1 LNDQEFQE
9 PTDSLGTSEHR
20 GGTSVDF
27 LNRKH
32 FKTLFICLT
41 FLGLFLTFQNFTNS
55 SIQILSDSVAE
66 VSLKF
71 EDVRNLWPY
80 NSCEAAGTVN
90 DGRSSDKMYFCDE
103 LPFGTVDANGSQ
115 KQIDT
120 LIQQMKYCQAARGEV
135 DNGDYYTYTSPQG
148 WYSNPSC
155 RQIFS
160 PGISSA
166 QRAKAEWS
174 ARKTVFSS
182 NLQFQDRA
190 GRNRSLPVT
199 IRMDRQSIYS
209 TATLPSQNGK
219 SRSMYVD
226 RVYGKHFLQA
236 PVLNGQQYIEEC
248 SYFPGLR
255 FTGLE
260 AQTDYTLT
268 DNWLFS
274 YGVTIYVNPGSFKF
288 DNAGIC
294 ILGKA
299 NPGAAQ
305 DNQLFQVIGIK
316 PLQLAGAQF
325 SGLKIRVDTGWLGNF
340 VLDLI
345 SRLVKGMDFNSLI
358 TSMAQSRLN
367 TISSQTAQG
376 MGGEYLSESEF
387 KKMLSGMSSS
397 DPGFLLSGEYLKSLY
412 KLNVVADHNFA
423 AIKEAVAR
431 IRSSVKDGSI
441 QDLLSA
447 GSLDQLRQSLEQKI
461 NNEALISISQKLS
474 VEKSNSQAILNQAVG
489 QSEADAKT
497 RLQDRLNQ
505 VKLMINP
512 STTGAQIESYK
523 AQLDNVY
530 NEALAKMS
538 SDLDQ
543 RNQKLVQDLNGR
555 TDQISQ
561 QVFAPLVDSIRSSK
575 LSSSQ
580 KDVLISLLN
589 QGVSKLKVE
598 TEANFKS
605 LNANLKSGANGRVQ
619 TLLNSLK
626 QDLNSRIVPVN
637 PRMGFFER
645 MFR

>member
-1 LNDQEFQE
+1 
-9 PTDSLGTSEHR
+9 
-20 GGTSVDF
+20 VDF

-32 FKTLFICLT
+32 FKIILVCLT
-41 FLGLFLTFQNFTNS
+41 FSGLFFTFQNFTNS

-80 NSCEAAGTVN
+80 NSCEFAGTIQ
-90 DGRSSDKMYFCDE
+90 DSRSADKMYFCDE
-103 LPFGTVDANGSQ
+103 IPFGTIDADGSQ

-120 LIQQMKYCQAARGEV
+120 LMQQMKYCQAARGEV
-135 DNGDYYTYTSPQG
+135 DNGDYFASQQG
-148 WYSNPSC
+148 WSPNPTC

-160 PGISSA
+160 PKISSA
-166 QRAKAEWS
+166 QRAKGEWA
-174 ARKTVFSS
+174 ARKTIFSS

-299 NPGAAQ
+299 NPNAAQ
-305 DNQLFQVIGIK
+305 DSQLFQVIGIK

-325 SGLKIRVDTGWLGNF
+325 SGLRIRVDAGWLGNF
-340 VLDLI
+340 ILDLI
-345 SRLVKGMDFNSLI
+345 SRIVKGMDFNSLI
-358 TSMAQSRLN
+358 TNMAQSRLN
-367 TISSQTAQG
+367 AISSQTAQG

-387 KKMLSGMSSS
+387 KKMLTGMSSS
-397 DPGFLLSGEYLKSLY
+397 DPNFLLSGEYLKSLY
-412 KLNVVADHNFA
+412 KLNVVADHDFVA
-423 AIKEAVAR
+423 VREAVAR
-431 IRSSVKDGSI
+431 IRAAIKDGSI
-441 QDLLSA
+441 KDLIGD
-447 GSLDQLRQSLEQKI
+447 GSLEQLRQSLERKI
-461 NNEALISISQKLS
+461 NDEALTSISQRLS
-474 VEKSNSQAILNQAVG
+474 AEKINSQSILSQAAG
-489 QSEADAKT
+489 QTEADAKA
-497 RLQDRLNQ
+497 RLQGRLNQ
-505 VKLMINP
+505 LKVLINP
-512 STTGAQIESYK
+512 YTTGAQIEAYK

-530 NEALAKMS
+530 NEALAKMNY
-538 SDLDQ
+538 DLDQ
-543 RNQKLVQDLNGR
+543 RNQKLIQDLNAKA
-555 TDQISQ
+555 DQISQ
-561 QVFAPLVDSIRSSK
+561 QVFAPLVDSIKSSK

-605 LNANLKSGANGRVQ
+605 LNANLKSSANGRIQ

-626 QDLNSRIVPVN
+626 QDLNSRVVPLK
-637 PRMGFFER
+637 PRMGIFER
-645 MFR
+645 LFR

>member
-1 LNDQEFQE
+1 
-9 PTDSLGTSEHR
+9 
-20 GGTSVDF
+20 VDL

-32 FKTLFICLT
+32 FSIIFIGLTLS
-41 FLGLFLTFQNFTNS
+41 GLFLTFQNFTNS

-80 NSCEAAGTVN
+80 NSCEFAGTVN
-90 DGRSSDKMYFCDE
+90 DSRSADKMYFCDE
-103 LPFGTVDANGSQ
+103 LPFGTIDADGSQ
-115 KQIDT
+115 KQFDT
-120 LIQQMKYCQAARGEV
+120 LVQQMKYCQAARGEV
-135 DNGDYYTYTSPQG
+135 DNGDYFTSQQSWSP
-148 WYSNPSC
+148 NPTC

-160 PGISSA
+160 PKISSA
-166 QRAKAEWS
+166 QRAKGEWA

-209 TATLPSQNGK
+209 TATLPSQNGQ

-260 AQTDYTLT
+260 AETDYTLT
-268 DNWLFS
+268 DNWLYS

-294 ILGKA
+294 ILGKV
-299 NPGAAQ
+299 NPTAGQ
-305 DNQLFQVIGIK
+305 DSQLFQVIGIK
-316 PLQLAGAQF
+316 PLQLSGAQF
-325 SGLKIRVDTGWLGNF
+325 SGLRIRVDAGWLGNF

-397 DPGFLLSGEYLKSLY
+397 DPNFLLSGEYLKSLY
-412 KLNVVADHNFA
+412 KLNIVADHNFVA
-423 AIKEAVAR
+423 VREAVAR
-431 IRSSVKDGSI
+431 IRAAIKDGSI
-441 QDLLSA
+441 QDLINA
-447 GSLDQLRQSLEQKI
+447 GSLAQLRQSLEQKI
-461 NNEALISISQKLS
+461 NNEALISMSQKLS
-474 VEKSNSQAILNQAVG
+474 VERTASQAILNQAAV
-489 QSEADAKT
+489 QFETDAKA

-505 VKLMINP
+505 MKQLINP
-512 STTGAQIESYK
+512 YTTAAQIEGYK
-523 AQLDNVY
+523 AQLDNAF
-530 NEALAKMS
+530 NEGLKKLS

-543 RNQKLVQDLNGR
+543 RNQQLIQELNGK
-555 TDQISQ
+555 TDQVSQ
-561 QVFAPLVDSIRSSK
+561 QVFAPLINSIKSSQ

-580 KDVLISLLN
+580 KDVLLNLLN

-605 LNANLKSGANGRVQ
+605 ISANLQNNANGRIQ

-626 QDLNSRIVPVN
+626 QDLNSRIVPSN
-637 PRMGFFER
+637 PGLRLFFER
-645 MFR
+645 IFR